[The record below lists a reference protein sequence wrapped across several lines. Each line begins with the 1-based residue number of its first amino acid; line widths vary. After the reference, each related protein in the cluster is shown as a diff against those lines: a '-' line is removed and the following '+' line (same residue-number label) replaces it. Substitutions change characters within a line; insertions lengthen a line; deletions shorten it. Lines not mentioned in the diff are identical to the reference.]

1 MTCSKYDV
9 LLEKY
14 LEGALTPAE
23 EALLRQH
30 EDACPACA
38 ARRRAL
44 DGLQDDLARLSDDVP
59 PLPEDFHQAWTKRV
73 EEAAMDNKPE
83 SSRPRRQWTRLLS
96 AAAAVVFV
104 LGGTLLT
111 RDVLSPR
118 SAAPEDLADGALYS
132 TYDYDDG
139 SNGKLMA
146 RSAAYDEGA
155 DYIAYTDET
164 PAEVYGVEDAAA
176 TEQKIIRTVSLT
188 LGTQAYEQSLESL
201 RQQCEAMGG
210 WVSYS
215 SESAMSSGLRRA
227 YLTLRIPAE
236 QLDDFLSGTGG
247 LGRVISREESATD
260 VTESYYDTQARM
272 ETQQALMARL
282 QALVTDAADLSDLL
296 ALESQIADTQYQI
309 DRLQSS
315 LNSTDRQVSYATV
328 DVTLREETASSDIT
342 DGEKSLGQRIL
353 SALETGME
361 AFLDFLSDMA
371 VFLAAAL
378 PFILLAAV
386 VWITVKLIRRA
397 IKRRK

>member
-1 MTCSKYDV
+1 MTCTEYAV
-9 LLEKY
+9 LLEKS

-30 EDACPACA
+30 EDVCPACA
-38 ARRRAL
+38 ARHRAL

-59 PLPEDFHQAWTKRV
+59 PLPEDFHQAWTERV
-73 EEAAMDNKPE
+73 EEAAMETKPE
-83 SSRPRRQWTRLLS
+83 ATRPRRQWTRLLS

-111 RDVLSPR
+111 RDALSP
-118 SAAPEDLADGALYS
+118 SGADQEYGAGLYGIQ
-132 TYDYDDG
+132 DYDSAG
-139 SNGKLMA
+139 GNLML

-155 DYIAYTDET
+155 DYAIYTEEV
-164 PAEVYGVEDAAA
+164 AEEDSADNAVA
-176 TEQKIIRTVSLT
+176 TEQKIIRTVSMT
-188 LGTQAYEQSLESL
+188 LGTQTYEQSLSSL
-201 RQQCEAMGG
+201 RSQCEDMGG
-210 WVSYS
+210 WVSYA

-227 YLTLRIPAE
+227 YLTLRVPAE
-236 QLDDFLSGTGG
+236 QLDEYLSGTSG
-247 LGRVISREESATD
+247 LGRVISRDESATD
-260 VTESYYDTQARM
+260 VTESYHDTQARL

-296 ALESQIADTQYQI
+296 ALESQIADTQYEI

-342 DGEKSLGQRIL
+342 DGEKSLGQRML
-353 SALETGME
+353 SALGTGLE
-361 AFLDFLSDMA
+361 AFLSFLGDMA

-378 PFILLAAV
+378 PFIVMVAAV
-386 VWITVKLIRRA
+386 WIAVKLIHRA
-397 IKRRK
+397 LKRRK

>member
-1 MTCSKYDV
+1 MTCNEYAV

-59 PLPEDFHQAWTKRV
+59 PLPEGFHQAWTERV
-73 EEAAMDNKPE
+73 EEAAMENKPE

-96 AAAAVVFV
+96 AVAAVVFV

-111 RDVLSPR
+111 RDALSPR
-118 SAAPEDLADGALYS
+118 SAAPEDLAGGALYFA
-132 TYDYDDG
+132 YDDNGGG
-139 SNGKLMA
+139 SPKLMA
-146 RSAAYDEGA
+146 RNAAYDEGA
-155 DYIAYTDET
+155 DYITYTDEA
-164 PAEVYGVEDAAA
+164 PAEVSGVEDAAA

-188 LGTQAYEQSLESL
+188 LGTQAYEQSLNSL
-201 RQQCEAMGG
+201 RSQCEATGG

-215 SESAMSSGLRRA
+215 SESVMSSGLRRA
-227 YLTLRIPAE
+227 YLTLRIPAD
-236 QLDDFLSGTGG
+236 QLDDYLSGTSG

-260 VTESYYDTQARM
+260 VTESYYDTQARL

-353 SALETGME
+353 SALETGLE

-378 PFILLAAV
+378 PFILMVAV
-386 VWITVKLIRRA
+386 VWIVVKLIRRA

>member
-1 MTCSKYDV
+1 MTCSEYDV

-14 LEGALTPAE
+14 LEGALTKAE

-59 PLPEDFHQAWTKRV
+59 PLPEGFHQAWTNRV

-83 SSRPRRQWTRLLS
+83 SSRPRRQWKRLLS

-118 SAAPEDLADGALYS
+118 SSAQEDLTGGTLYAA
-132 TYDYDDG
+132 YDDDGGG
-139 SNGKLMA
+139 SPKLMA
-146 RSAAYDEGA
+146 RNAAYDEGS
-155 DYIAYTDET
+155 DYAIYTDEV
-164 PAEVYGVEDAAA
+164 AGAGYEEDAVA

-188 LGTQAYEQSLESL
+188 LGTQSYEQSLASL
-201 RQQCEAMGG
+201 RSQCEALGG

-227 YLTLRIPAE
+227 YLTLRIPAA
-236 QLDDFLSGTGG
+236 QLDDYLSGTAG

-260 VTESYYDTQARM
+260 VTESYYDTQTRL

-328 DVTLREETASSDIT
+328 DVTLQEENASSDIT

-353 SALETGME
+353 SALETGLE

-378 PFILLAAV
+378 PFILLVAV
-386 VWITVKLIRRA
+386 VWIAVKLIRHA